1 MSDRKVL
8 NRDYTYYLEPA
19 TNSEWA
25 YLRGYF
31 TPEECDKIIA
41 LGNSHPRQVSAVNVT
56 NDVLNSLRKG
66 HVVFLKST
74 DSNNDWI
81 FEKMATA
88 VRGLNKQFWNFDL
101 NFIETL
107 QFSIYDDPNDFY
119 GAHMD
124 MAHARPEARKLSIVV
139 QLSDPADYQGSN
151 LQFHSSNLNF
161 YDTINDRGTLIA
173 FPSYMVHRVTP
184 LTSGIRYSLVSWVCG
199 PPFK

>member
-1 MSDRKVL
+1 MSERKVL
-8 NRDYTYYLEPA
+8 NREYTYYLNPA
-19 TNSEWA
+19 TNNEWA
-25 YLRGYF
+25 YLKEYF
-31 TPEECDKIIA
+31 THEECDRIIG

>member
-1 MSDRKVL
+1 MSERKVL
-8 NRDYTYYLEPA
+8 NREYTYYLNPA
-19 TNSEWA
+19 TNNEWA
-25 YLRGYF
+25 YLKEYF
-31 TPEECDKIIA
+31 THEECDRIIS